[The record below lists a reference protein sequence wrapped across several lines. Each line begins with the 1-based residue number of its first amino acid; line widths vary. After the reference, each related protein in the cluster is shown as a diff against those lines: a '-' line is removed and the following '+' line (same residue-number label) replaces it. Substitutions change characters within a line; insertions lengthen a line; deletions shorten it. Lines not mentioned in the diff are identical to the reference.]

1 MKEHIKF
8 VRDNVK
14 EHTKW
19 FRESIPLIASENVI
33 SPLVREMLTTDFHNR
48 YAEGVPYKR
57 YYQGNIYVDKVEERA
72 NELGRKLF
80 DAKYC
85 DVRPTSGTAAN
96 QAMFFKFAKPGQDYT
111 SCNVADGA
119 HISSAKFGAAGV
131 RGLVEHTYPFNV
143 DEMNIDIDG
152 TIKLI
157 KEVKPKIA
165 LFGMSVF
172 LFPTPLKELQ
182 EAFDETGCTV
192 WYDGAHVLG
201 LIAGGEFQ
209 QPLREGAHILTGSTH
224 KTLPGPQGGVVLG
237 NPRDQKME
245 DKMNYGVFPG
255 VLSNHHLHHMA
266 GKAIAF
272 AEAIEFGKQYAKD
285 IIKNAQALAQALD
298 ERGFKVLA
306 ADHGFTKSHALV
318 MDVND
323 IGGGTPLV
331 EALEQANV
339 ITNKNLLPWDP
350 ANKALNPS
358 GIRLGTAEV
367 TRIGMGPQEMAE
379 IADIFKEVC
388 IDKKDPKVVRERV
401 KELKRSFTKVHYCF
415 NDGAEAYSWLD
426 VAGDI

>member
-1 MKEHIKF
+1 MKDEIKF

-14 EHTKW
+14 EHTTW
-19 FRESIPLIASENVI
+19 FEESIPLIASENII
-33 SPLVREMLTTDFHNR
+33 SPLVREMLATDFHNR
-48 YAEGVPYKR
+48 YAEGVPWKR
-57 YYQGNIYVDKVEERA
+57 YYQGNLYVDKVEERA
-72 NELGRKLF
+72 NELGKKLF
-80 DAKYC
+80 DCAYC
-85 DVRPTSGTAAN
+85 DTRPTSGTAAN
-96 QAMFFKFAKPGQDYT
+96 IAMFFKFAKPGQTYT

-131 RGLVEHTYPFNV
+131 RGLEEVTYPFNV

-152 TIKLI
+152 TIKVI
-157 KEVKPKIA
+157 KEAKPKIA

-182 EAFDETGCTV
+182 EAFDETECTV

-209 QPLREGAHILTGSTH
+209 DPLKEGAHILTGSTH

-237 NPRDQKME
+237 NPRDKKME

-272 AEAIEFGKQYAKD
+272 AEAMEFGKDYAKD
-285 IIKNAQALAQALD
+285 IIKNAQALAQALH
-298 ERGFKVLA
+298 EAGFKVLA
-306 ADHGFTKSHALV
+306 EEHGFTKSHALV
-318 MDVND
+318 MDVSE

-331 EALEQANV
+331 EALEEANI

-358 GIRLGTAEV
+358 GIRLGAQEC
-367 TRIGMGPQEMAE
+367 TRLGMGTQEMVE
-379 IADIFKEVC
+379 IADIFKEIC

-401 KELKRSFTKVHYCF
+401 RSFKKEFTKVHYCY
-415 NDGAEAYSWLD
+415 NDGANPYEYID
-426 VAGDI
+426 IAGNI